1 MLHEQALLHLEELLN
16 DPRYLD
22 LIPHQKGNSIRI
34 GKYVI
39 RENKSGFLIYDCEI
53 NKKLNSTHSKSAAL
67 ALVKGWQENR
77 KNQSEVLRLDQ
88 IVRKYENDSTF
99 YKHTMKITKDA
110 TKRLTTETRLD
121 IATTE
126 IYNAKSQLMSM
137 LFLD

>member
-22 LIPHQKGNSIRI
+22 LIPHKKGNSIRI

-39 RENKSGFLIYDCEI
+39 RENRTGFLIYDCEI

-67 ALVKGWQENR
+67 ALVKGWQEGK
-77 KNQSEVLRLDQ
+77 KNQSEILRLDQ
-88 IVRKYENDSTF
+88 IVRKNEVDSTF
-99 YKHTMKITKDA
+99 YKHTIKTTKDDV
-110 TKRLTTETRLD
+110 KKLTTETRLD
-121 IATTE
+121 IALSE

-137 LFLD
+137 II

>member
-53 NKKLNSTHSKSAAL
+53 NKWIYS
-67 ALVKGWQENR
+67 
-77 KNQSEVLRLDQ
+77 
-88 IVRKYENDSTF
+88 
-99 YKHTMKITKDA
+99 KITMNYIA
-110 TKRLTTETRLD
+110 SD
-121 IATTE
+121 IWL
-126 IYNAKSQLMSM
+126 IFQLA
-137 LFLD
+137 FLKE

>member
-1 MLHEQALLHLEELLN
+1 M
-16 DPRYLD
+16 
-22 LIPHQKGNSIRI
+22 
-34 GKYVI
+34 
-39 RENKSGFLIYDCEI
+39 IYDCEI

>member
-22 LIPHQKGNSIRI
+22 LIPHKKGNSIRI

-39 RENKSGFLIYDCEI
+39 RENRTGFLIYDCEI

-67 ALVKGWQENR
+67 ALVKGWQEGK
-77 KNQSEVLRLDQ
+77 KNQAEIQRLDR

-99 YKHTMKITKDA
+99 YRYTIRTTKDSLKKEA
-110 TKRLTTETRLD
+110 TETRLD
-121 IATTE
+121 IAVTE

-137 LFLD
+137 II